1 MSRKNTYLL
10 GGAAILVGVI
20 LIVIALAA
28 MSGDGDGDAGTTTSK
43 SPAAGPSG
51 EAAPAGSGGSERPS
65 DEDTPESGGLARKL
79 ERREKA
85 PAPGFALE
93 VVGKGDAPP
102 QAKSLEQA
110 VAGDSLALTGLRG
123 TPVVLHMWSS
133 RCGPCRSDARLIQTT
148 WQRWGR
154 RGVAFVG
161 LSVEEPAA
169 DAERFA
175 RDYDLTYPIVRDGS
189 GRVAD
194 AYGVTALPQTFF
206 ISSSGEVVGQVSGS
220 PSVRQ
225 MELGAAAARAGR
237 AFGSEQGGSR
247 EPRG

>member
-1 MSRKNTYLL
+1 MAVTT
-10 GGAAILVGVI
+10 GD
-20 LIVIALAA
+20 LAQ
-28 MSGDGDGDAGTTTSK
+28 
-43 SPAAGPSG
+43 
-51 EAAPAGSGGSERPS
+51 
-65 DEDTPESGGLARKL
+65 KL
-79 ERREKA
+79 ERRQDA

-93 VVGKGDAPP
+93 VVDKGSPPP
-102 QAKSLEQA
+102 QSGPLEQA

-161 LSVEEPAA
+161 VSVEEPAEG
-169 DAERFA
+169 AERFA
-175 RDYDLTYPIVRDGS
+175 REYDLSYPIVRDGS

-194 AYGVTALPQTFF
+194 AYGVTSLPETFF
-206 ISSSGEVVGQVSGS
+206 ISSSGDVVGHVAGS